1 MDKSIIK
8 IILNYYNQLIIST
21 LIIIINNIILDFSRT
36 LILTKLI
43 EKVLI
48 FFIILL
54 LSGILSRVHFDQ
66 VNNGMSHILL
76 SKIKRVVYLV
86 IRAAF
91 SCWSCFLIVQ
101 CITLSG
107 SLPCCSSSSRF
118 QKYVTQCSPSLKENH
133 IDKNLIVNT
142 LQLSNG

>member
-1 MDKSIIK
+1 MYMEKSIIK

-54 LSGILSRVHFDQ
+54 LSGILSRVH
-66 VNNGMSHILL
+66 L
-76 SKIKRVVYLV
+76 IKQIMVCHTFYCQKLKEL
-86 IRAAF
+86 F
-91 SCWSCFLIVQ
+91 
-101 CITLSG
+101 TLS
-107 SLPCCSSSSRF
+107 SELPF
-118 QKYVTQCSPSLKENH
+118 LADLVF
-133 IDKNLIVNT
+133 
-142 LQLSNG
+142 

>member
-1 MDKSIIK
+1 MYMEKSIIK

-54 LSGILSRVHFDQ
+54 LSGILSRVH
-66 VNNGMSHILL
+66 
-76 SKIKRVVYLV
+76 
-86 IRAAF
+86 
-91 SCWSCFLIVQ
+91 LINEIMVCHTFYCQ
-101 CITLSG
+101 KLKELFTLS
-107 SLPCCSSSSRF
+107 SELPF
-118 QKYVTQCSPSLKENH
+118 LADLVF
-133 IDKNLIVNT
+133 
-142 LQLSNG
+142 